1 MYLPEIKETIEDYI
15 IMTHIALP
23 ATRKLAKGKSG
34 AIFETSVVI
43 SGSEWNLGTSTGM
56 AY

>member
-43 SGSEWNLGTSTGM
+43 SGSEFSSKYGLQ
-56 AY
+56 Y